1 LQNYAGGQKI
11 YQLENFI
18 SWKNFYSGWR
28 HGGMIT
34 VKPTDSGKGP
44 AMAAR
49 TRVKICCIASPGEAK
64 LAAGA
69 GADLLGLV
77 GPMTTGPGPIEER
90 VAREIAARAEPWAA
104 PVLLTDCVLADDII
118 EHAARVG
125 VRAVQIVNH
134 VTPETHARMARSA
147 PGLARIQVIHVEDDR
162 ALEMIGVYGPTVTAF
177 LLDSGRPS
185 ARELGGT
192 GRVHD
197 WEVSAEFVAR
207 SARPVFLAGGLT
219 PENVG
224 EAIRRVRPSGV
235 DLCNGVRVNGALD
248 PGLLRAFMEAVQA
261 ADRGIGS

>member
-49 TRVKICCIASPGEAK
+49 TRLKICCIASPGEAK

-77 GPMTTGPGPIEER
+77 GPMTTGPGPIEE
-90 VAREIAARAEPWAA
+90 
-104 PVLLTDCVLADDII
+104 
-118 EHAARVG
+118 
-125 VRAVQIVNH
+125 
-134 VTPETHARMARSA
+134 
-147 PGLARIQVIHVEDDR
+147 
-162 ALEMIGVYGPTVTAF
+162 EMIGVYGPTVTAF